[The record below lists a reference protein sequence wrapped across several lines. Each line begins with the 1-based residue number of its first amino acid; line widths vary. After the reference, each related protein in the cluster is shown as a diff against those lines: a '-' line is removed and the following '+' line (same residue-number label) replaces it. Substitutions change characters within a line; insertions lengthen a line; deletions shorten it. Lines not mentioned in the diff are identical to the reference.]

1 MSKKVLKEQ
10 HPWANIN
17 FIDILSLIDPSGT
30 NKFLPLMTKHL
41 KVELDERNKKYLD
54 DRKYIIQ
61 EITSNTGMNPSDFEK
76 YETYTLER
84 INNLMDTFGRDNVS
98 LLNEFNEHLNNKRID
113 KNDVSQYKSFDE
125 IREVVKIA
133 SFKQAQKELR
143 SSTHVVF
150 EDEHWLMIKP
160 LTFESSRKYGSSTK
174 WCTTM
179 ENNKNYFYNYS
190 SNGIL
195 IYIFNKVDNVKV
207 AAHIRLQEKGRYDNP
222 IKLYNEQD
230 VETDSY
236 VLQLPKQVMETLMEE
251 HRKSITNQNFI
262 KENYPKI
269 YESEW
274 KKRDDEKVNAMVEE
288 VPMPGVAPHEEEMME
303 QPDPPMMLTEAE
315 GPEVNVT
322 LRTDGV
328 NNNGEMIRFNHE
340 IAQLN
345 QPVLSI
351 NGPVSLDD
359 EATESL
365 REQLFQ
371 GQNDVDDIIKKLNE
385 YTKTSK
391 LKNLWRKWFGPKVVV
406 VGVPEGTMPYERW
419 TELSEKLNNHTEGNY
434 KFIVIWTYDTK
445 QMTFTTL

>member
-1 MSKKVLKEQ
+1 MSKKVLKKQ

-17 FIDILSLIDPSGT
+17 FIDILSLVDPSGT
-30 NKFLPLMTKHL
+30 NKFLPLMIKHL
-41 KVELDERNKKYLD
+41 KAEMEDRNKRYEEH
-54 DRKYIIQ
+54 RKYIME
-61 EITSNTGMNPSDFEK
+61 EITSNTGMNPSVFEK
-76 YETYTLER
+76 YGTYILER
-84 INNLMDTFGRDNVS
+84 VNKIIELFGRDNVS
-98 LLNEFNEHLNNKRID
+98 LLKEFNEHLNCNRID
-113 KNDVSQYKSFDE
+113 RNDVSQYKSFDE

-133 SFKQAQKELR
+133 SFKQAQKELK

-195 IYIFNKVDNVKV
+195 IYIFNKTTNMKT

-222 IKLYNEQD
+222 VKLYNEQD

-236 VLQLPKQVMETLMEE
+236 VLQLPKQVMETLMGEY
-251 HRKSITNQNFI
+251 RKSITNQNFI

-269 YESEW
+269 YEGEW
-274 KKRDDEKVNAMVEE
+274 KNRIEEKACEMVE
-288 VPMPGVAPHEEEMME
+288 GVAPHEEEMME
-303 QPDPPMMLTEAE
+303 QVEEPMMLTEAE
-315 GPEVNVT
+315 VPEIDLT
-322 LRTDGV
+322 LRTDEV
-328 NNNGEMIRFNHE
+328 NGNNLISFNNE
-340 IAQLN
+340 GFTQL
-345 QPVLSI
+345 QAGLSI
-351 NGPVSLDD
+351 NGPIALND

-419 TELSEKLNNHTEGNY
+419 TELGEKLNNHTEGNY
-434 KFIVIWTYDTK
+434 KFIVIWTYNTK

>member
-17 FIDILSLIDPSGT
+17 FIDILSLVDPSGT
-30 NKFLPLMTKHL
+30 NKFLPLMIKHL
-41 KVELDERNKKYLD
+41 KGELEEREKRYEE
-54 DRKYIIQ
+54 DRKYIID
-61 EITSNTGMNPSDFEK
+61 EITANTGMNPSDFEK
-76 YETYTLER
+76 YDTYTLER
-84 INNLMDTFGRDNVS
+84 INNLIELFGRDNVS
-98 LLNEFNEHLNNKRID
+98 LLNEFNEHLNCNRID

-125 IREVVKIA
+125 IRQVVKIV
-133 SFKQAQKELR
+133 SFKQAQKELK

-195 IYIFNKVDNVKV
+195 IYIFNKLNNTKT
-207 AAHIRLQEKGRYDNP
+207 AAHIRIQEKGRYDNP
-222 IKLYNEQD
+222 VKLYNEQD

-251 HRKSITNQNFI
+251 YRKSITNKNFI

-269 YESEW
+269 YEGEW
-274 KKRDDEKVNAMVEE
+274 KNREDEKVNEMVGE
-288 VPMPGVAPHEEEMME
+288 VAINLAE
-303 QPDPPMMLTEAE
+303 QVEAVEPMMITEGE
-315 GPEVNVT
+315 GPENDLVLGPDEGNT
-322 LRTDGV
+322 IT
-328 NNNGEMIRFNHE
+328 FNHDGYG
-340 IAQLN
+340 QLQ
-345 QPVLSI
+345 QPGLII
-351 NGPVSLDD
+351 NGPVTLND

-371 GQNDVDDIIKKLNE
+371 GQNDVEDIIKKLNE

-391 LKNLWRKWFGPKVVV
+391 LKNLWRKFFRPKVVV

-419 TELSEKLNNHTEGNY
+419 TELGEKLNNHTEGNY
-434 KFIVIWTYDTK
+434 KFIVIWTYNTK

>member
-17 FIDILSLIDPSGT
+17 FIDMLSLVDPSGT
-30 NKFLPLMTKHL
+30 NKFLPLMIKHL
-41 KVELDERNKKYLD
+41 KVELNERNKRYEN
-54 DRKYIIQ
+54 DRKYIID
-61 EITSNTGMNPSDFEK
+61 EITSNTGINPSDFEN
-76 YETYTLER
+76 YDTYTLER

-98 LLNEFNEHLNNKRID
+98 LLYEFNEHLNCNRIE
-113 KNDVSQYKSFDE
+113 KNDVSQYKTFDE

-133 SFKQAQKELR
+133 SFKQAQKEFK

-179 ENNKNYFYNYS
+179 ENNKDYFYNYS
-190 SNGIL
+190 SNGVL
-195 IYIFNKVDNVKV
+195 VYIFNKVTNMKT
-207 AAHIRLQEKGRYDNP
+207 AAHIRLHEKNRYDNP
-222 IKLYNEQD
+222 VKLYNEQD

-236 VLQLPKQVMETLMEE
+236 VLKLPTQVMETLMEE
-251 HRKSITNQNFI
+251 HRKSITNENFI

-274 KKRDDEKVNAMVEE
+274 KNRDKENGIEMVEE
-288 VPMPGVAPHEEEMME
+288 VAIPMPEHVTDEE
-303 QPDPPMMLTEAE
+303 PMMLTEAE
-315 GPEVNVT
+315 EPEIHLT
-322 LRTDGV
+322 LRTDEVYGGNV
-328 NNNGEMIRFNHE
+328 IRLNDEGFG
-340 IAQLN
+340 QLS
-345 QPVLSI
+345 PLIPGLSI
-351 NGPVSLDD
+351 NGPVTLND

-371 GQNDVDDIIKKLNE
+371 GQNDVEEIIKKVNE

-419 TELSEKLNNHTEGNY
+419 TELGEELNNHTEGNY
-434 KFIVIWTYDTK
+434 KFIIIWTYNTK
-445 QMTFTTL
+445 QITFTTL

>member
-17 FIDILSLIDPSGT
+17 FIDILSLVDPSGT
-30 NKFLPLMTKHL
+30 NKFLPLMIKHL
-41 KVELDERNKKYLD
+41 KVELNERNKRYEN
-54 DRKYIIQ
+54 DRKYIID
-61 EITSNTGMNPSDFEK
+61 EITSNTGINPSDFEN
-76 YETYTLER
+76 YDTYTLER

-98 LLNEFNEHLNNKRID
+98 LLYEFNEHLNCNRIE
-113 KNDVSQYKSFDE
+113 KNDVSQYKTFDE

-133 SFKQAQKELR
+133 SFKQAQKEFK

-190 SNGIL
+190 SNGVL
-195 IYIFNKVDNVKV
+195 VYIFNKVTNMKT
-207 AAHIRLQEKGRYDNP
+207 AAHIRLHEKNRYDNP
-222 IKLYNEQD
+222 VKLYNEQD

-236 VLQLPKQVMETLMEE
+236 VLKLPTQVMETLMEE
-251 HRKSITNQNFI
+251 HRKSITNENFI

-274 KKRDDEKVNAMVEE
+274 KNRDKENGIEMVEE
-288 VPMPGVAPHEEEMME
+288 VAIPMPEHVTDEE
-303 QPDPPMMLTEAE
+303 PMMLTEAE
-315 GPEVNVT
+315 EPEIHLT
-322 LRTDGV
+322 LRTDEVYGGNV
-328 NNNGEMIRFNHE
+328 IRLNDEGFG
-340 IAQLN
+340 QLS
-345 QPVLSI
+345 PLIPGLSI
-351 NGPVSLDD
+351 NGPVTLDD
-359 EATESL
+359 EATESI

-371 GQNDVDDIIKKLNE
+371 GQNDVEDIIKKLNE

-419 TELSEKLNNHTEGNY
+419 TELGEELNNHTEGNY
-434 KFIVIWTYDTK
+434 KFIIIWTYNTK

>member
-17 FIDILSLIDPSGT
+17 FIDILSLVDPSGT
-30 NKFLPLMTKHL
+30 NKFLPLMIKHL
-41 KVELDERNKKYLD
+41 KVELNERNKRHEE
-54 DRKYIIQ
+54 DRKYIID
-61 EITSNTGMNPSDFEK
+61 EITSNTGINPSNFEN
-76 YETYTLER
+76 YDTYTLER
-84 INNLMDTFGRDNVS
+84 INNLMDTFGRDNIS
-98 LLNEFNEHLNNKRID
+98 LLVELNEHLKCHRIE
-113 KNDVSQYKSFDE
+113 KNDVSQYKSFDD

-133 SFKQAQKELR
+133 SFKQAQKELK

-190 SNGIL
+190 SDGIL
-195 IYIFNKVDNVKV
+195 VYIFNKVTNMKT
-207 AAHIRLQEKGRYDNP
+207 AAHIRLQEKGRYENP
-222 IKLYNEQD
+222 VKLYNEQD

-236 VLQLPKQVMETLMEE
+236 VLKLPTQVMETLMEE
-251 HRKSITNQNFI
+251 YRKSITNENFI

-269 YESEW
+269 YEGEW
-274 KKRDDEKVNAMVEE
+274 KNRDEGKVNQMVEE
-288 VPMPGVAPHEEEMME
+288 VAMPMPELAVDEE
-303 QPDPPMMLTEAE
+303 PMMITEEE
-315 GPEVNVT
+315 GPEINLT
-322 LRTDGV
+322 LRTDEVGGG
-328 NNNGEMIRFNHE
+328 GEMLRFNYE
-340 IAQLN
+340 EFGQLH
-345 QPVLSI
+345 QPGLSI
-351 NGPVSLDD
+351 NGPITLDD

-371 GQNDVDDIIKKLNE
+371 GQNDVEDIIKKLNE

-419 TELSEKLNNHTEGNY
+419 DELGEKLNNHTEGNY
-434 KFIVIWTYDTK
+434 KFIVIWTYGTK

>member
-17 FIDILSLIDPSGT
+17 YIDILSLIDPSGS
-30 NKFLPLMTKHL
+30 NKFLPFMVKHL
-41 KVELDERNKKYLD
+41 KDEIKNQNKKYEE
-54 DRKYIIQ
+54 DRKYILE
-61 EITSNTGMNPSDFEK
+61 EITANTGLNSSDFDK
-76 YETYTLER
+76 YDTHFL
-84 INNLMDTFGRDNVS
+84 NKVNSLLDTFGRDNVS
-98 LLNEFNEHLNNKRID
+98 LLNEFNEHLNCNRID
-113 KNDVSQYKSFDE
+113 INDVSQYKSFDE

-133 SFKQAQKELR
+133 SFKQAQKELK

-190 SNGIL
+190 SNGVL
-195 IYIFNKVDNVKV
+195 IYIFNKDDNMKA

-222 IKLYNEQD
+222 VKLYNEQD

-236 VLQLPKQVMETLMEE
+236 VLKLPTQVMETLMEE
-251 HRKSITNQNFI
+251 YRKGITNEDFI
-262 KENYPKI
+262 MENYPKI
-269 YESEW
+269 YEGEW
-274 KKRDDEKVNAMVEE
+274 KNRSEEKGNTMVEE
-288 VPMPGVAPHEEEMME
+288 VPMPMPGNAIDEE
-303 QPDPPMMLTEAE
+303 PMMTEAE
-315 GPEVNVT
+315 GPEIDLT
-322 LRTDGV
+322 LTTDGV

-340 IAQLN
+340 TIQLN
-345 QPVLSI
+345 QPVRSI
-351 NGPVSLDD
+351 SGPITLDD

-371 GQNDVDDIIKKLNE
+371 GQNDVADIIKKLNE

-406 VGVPEGTMPYERW
+406 VGVPEGTLPYERFM
-419 TELSEKLNNHTEGNY
+419 ELGEKLNNHTEGNY

>member
-17 FIDILSLIDPSGT
+17 FIDILSLVDPSGT
-30 NKFLPLMTKHL
+30 NKFLPLMIKHL
-41 KVELDERNKKYLD
+41 KVELNERNKRHKE
-54 DRKYIIQ
+54 DRKYIID
-61 EITSNTGMNPSDFEK
+61 EITSNTGINPSNFEN
-76 YETYTLER
+76 YDTYTLER
-84 INNLMDTFGRDNVS
+84 INNLMDTFGRDNIS
-98 LLNEFNEHLNNKRID
+98 LLYEFNEHLKCHRIE
-113 KNDVSQYKSFDE
+113 KNDVSQYKTFDE

-133 SFKQAQKELR
+133 SFKQAQKELK

-179 ENNKNYFYNYS
+179 ENNKDYFYNYS
-190 SNGIL
+190 SNGVL
-195 IYIFNKVDNVKV
+195 VYIFNKVTNTKT
-207 AAHIRLQEKGRYDNP
+207 ATHIPLQEKGRYDNP

-236 VLQLPKQVMETLMEE
+236 VLKLPKQVMETLIEE
-251 HRKSITNQNFI
+251 HRKGITNENFI

-274 KKRDDEKVNAMVEE
+274 KNRDNEKSFQMIEE
-288 VPMPGVAPHEEEMME
+288 IAVPMPEHVVDEE
-303 QPDPPMMLTEAE
+303 PMMVTGTER
-315 GPEVNVT
+315 PEPETEVT
-322 LRTDGV
+322 LRHYQVDGGDV
-328 NNNGEMIRFNHE
+328 IRLNDEGFG
-340 IAQLN
+340 QLN
-345 QPVLSI
+345 QPGLSI
-351 NGPVSLDD
+351 NGPVTLDD
-359 EATESL
+359 DATESI

-371 GQNDVDDIIKKLNE
+371 GQNDVEDIIKKLNE

-419 TELSEKLNNHTEGNY
+419 TELGEKLNNHTEGNY
-434 KFIVIWTYDTK
+434 KFIVVWTYNSK
-445 QMTFTTL
+445 EMTFTTL

>member
-179 ENNKNYFYNYS
+179 ENNKGYFYNYS

-274 KKRDDEKVNAMVEE
+274 KKREDEKVNAMVEE
-288 VPMPGVAPHEEEMME
+288 VAMPGVAPHEEEMME
-303 QPDPPMMLTEAE
+303 QPDPPIMLTEAE
-315 GPEVNVT
+315 GPEVNLT

>member
-17 FIDILSLIDPSGT
+17 FIDILSLVDPSGT
-30 NKFLPLMTKHL
+30 NKFLPLMIKHL
-41 KVELDERNKKYLD
+41 KVEMEDRNKRYED
-54 DRKYIIQ
+54 DRKYILE

-76 YETYTLER
+76 YDTYTLER
-84 INNLMDTFGRDNVS
+84 INNLIDLFGRDNIS
-98 LLNEFNEHLNNKRID
+98 LLNEFNEHLNCHRID
-113 KNDVSQYKSFDE
+113 RNDVSQYKSFDE

-133 SFKQAQKELR
+133 SFKQAQKELK

-179 ENNKNYFYNYS
+179 ENNKQYFYNYS
-190 SNGIL
+190 TNGVL
-195 IYIFNKVDNVKV
+195 IYIFNKVTNMKA

-222 IKLYNEQD
+222 VKLYNEQD

-251 HRKSITNQNFI
+251 YRKSITNQNFI

-274 KKRDDEKVNAMVEE
+274 KNRGEEKVSEMVEE
-288 VPMPGVAPHEEEMME
+288 VGIPMPGPAMDEE
-303 QPDPPMMLTEAE
+303 PMMTEAE
-315 GPEVNVT
+315 GPEIDLT
-322 LRTDGV
+322 LRTDEVDGGNIISF
-328 NNNGEMIRFNHE
+328 NNEGFT
-340 IAQLN
+340 QL
-345 QPVLSI
+345 QAGLSI
-351 NGPVSLDD
+351 NGPIALND

-371 GQNDVDDIIKKLNE
+371 GQNDVEDIIKKLNE

-406 VGVPEGTMPYERW
+406 VGVPEGTMP
-419 TELSEKLNNHTEGNY
+419 
-434 KFIVIWTYDTK
+434 
-445 QMTFTTL
+445 

>member
-17 FIDILSLIDPSGT
+17 FVDILSLVDPSGT
-30 NKFLPLMTKHL
+30 NKFLPLMIKHL
-41 KVELDERNKKYLD
+41 KVELNERNKKYEN
-54 DRKYIIQ
+54 DRKYIID
-61 EITSNTGMNPSDFEK
+61 EITSNTGINPSDFEN
-76 YETYTLER
+76 YDTYTLER
-84 INNLMDTFGRDNVS
+84 INNLMDTFGRDNIS
-98 LLNEFNEHLNNKRID
+98 LLVEFNEHLNCNRIE
-113 KNDVSQYKSFDE
+113 KNDVSQYKTFDE
-125 IREVVKIA
+125 VRDAVKVA
-133 SFKQAQKELR
+133 SFKQAQKELK

-150 EDEHWLMIKP
+150 EDKHWLMIKP
-160 LTFESSRKYGSSTK
+160 LTFESSKKYGASTK

-179 ENNKNYFYNYS
+179 ENNREYFYNYS
-190 SNGIL
+190 VSGVL
-195 IYIFNKVDNVKV
+195 IYIFNKVTNTKT
-207 AAHIRLQEKGRYDNP
+207 ATHIPLQEKGRYDNP
-222 IKLYNEQD
+222 IKLYNEKD

-251 HRKSITNQNFI
+251 HRKGITNQDFI

-274 KKRDDEKVNAMVEE
+274 KNRDNEKSFQMIEE
-288 VPMPGVAPHEEEMME
+288 IAVPMPEHVTDE
-303 QPDPPMMLTEAE
+303 QPMMVTESE
-315 GPEVNVT
+315 GPEINLT
-322 LRTDGV
+322 LRTDEVGGGV
-328 NNNGEMIRFNHE
+328 IRLNDEGFG
-340 IAQLN
+340 QLS
-345 QPVLSI
+345 PLIPGLSI
-351 NGPVSLDD
+351 NGPVTLND

-371 GQNDVDDIIKKLNE
+371 GQNDVEEIIKKVNE

-419 TELSEKLNNHTEGNY
+419 TELGEELNNHTEGNY
-434 KFIVIWTYDTK
+434 KFIIIWTYNTK

>member
-17 FIDILSLIDPSGT
+17 FIDILSLVDPSGT
-30 NKFLPLMTKHL
+30 NKFLPLMIKHL
-41 KVELDERNKKYLD
+41 KVELNERNKRYEN
-54 DRKYIIQ
+54 DRKYIID
-61 EITSNTGMNPSDFEK
+61 EITSNTGINPSDFEN
-76 YETYTLER
+76 YDTYTLER

-98 LLNEFNEHLNNKRID
+98 LLYEFNEHLNCNRIE
-113 KNDVSQYKSFDE
+113 KNDVSQYKTFDE

-133 SFKQAQKELR
+133 SFKQAQKEFK

-179 ENNKNYFYNYS
+179 ENNKDYFYNYS
-190 SNGIL
+190 SNGVL
-195 IYIFNKVDNVKV
+195 VYIFNKVTNMKT
-207 AAHIRLQEKGRYDNP
+207 AAHIRLHEKNRYDNP
-222 IKLYNEQD
+222 VKLYNEQD

-236 VLQLPKQVMETLMEE
+236 VLKLPTQVMETLMEE
-251 HRKSITNQNFI
+251 HRKSITNENFI

-274 KKRDDEKVNAMVEE
+274 KNRDKENGIEMVEE
-288 VPMPGVAPHEEEMME
+288 VAIPMPEHVTDEE
-303 QPDPPMMLTEAE
+303 PMMLTEAE
-315 GPEVNVT
+315 EPEIHLT
-322 LRTDGV
+322 LRTDEVYGGNV
-328 NNNGEMIRFNHE
+328 IRLNDEGFG
-340 IAQLN
+340 QLS
-345 QPVLSI
+345 PLIPGLSI
-351 NGPVSLDD
+351 NGPVTLND

-371 GQNDVDDIIKKLNE
+371 GQNDVEDIIKKLNE

-419 TELSEKLNNHTEGNY
+419 TELGEELNNHTEGNY
-434 KFIVIWTYDTK
+434 KFIIIWTYNTK

>member
-17 FIDILSLIDPSGT
+17 FIDILSLVDPSGT
-30 NKFLPLMTKHL
+30 NKFLPLMIKHL
-41 KVELDERNKKYLD
+41 KVEMEDRNKRYED
-54 DRKYIIQ
+54 DRKYILE

-76 YETYTLER
+76 YDTYILER

-98 LLNEFNEHLNNKRID
+98 LLYEFNEHLNCHRID
-113 KNDVSQYKSFDE
+113 RNDVSQYKSFDD

-133 SFKQAQKELR
+133 SFKQAQKELK

-179 ENNKNYFYNYS
+179 ENNKQYFYNYS
-190 SNGIL
+190 TNGVL
-195 IYIFNKVDNVKV
+195 IYIFNKVTNMKA

-222 IKLYNEQD
+222 VKLYNEQD

-251 HRKSITNQNFI
+251 YRKSITNQNFI

-274 KKRDDEKVNAMVEE
+274 KNRGEEKVSEMVEE
-288 VPMPGVAPHEEEMME
+288 VGIPMPGPAMDEE
-303 QPDPPMMLTEAE
+303 PMMTEAE
-315 GPEVNVT
+315 GPEIDLT
-322 LRTDGV
+322 LRTDEVDGD
-328 NNNGEMIRFNHE
+328 NIITFNHDGFFG
-340 IAQLN
+340 QLS
-345 QPVLSI
+345 QPSLSI
-351 NGPVSLDD
+351 NGPVTLDD

-371 GQNDVDDIIKKLNE
+371 GQNDVEDIIKKLNE

-419 TELSEKLNNHTEGNY
+419 AELGEKLNNHTEGNY
-434 KFIVIWTYDTK
+434 KFIVIWTYNTK
-445 QMTFTTL
+445 EMTFTTL

>member
-17 FIDILSLIDPSGT
+17 FIDILSLVDPSGT
-30 NKFLPLMTKHL
+30 NKFLPLMIKHL
-41 KVELDERNKKYLD
+41 KVELNERNKRHEE
-54 DRKYIIQ
+54 DRKYIID
-61 EITSNTGMNPSDFEK
+61 EITSNTGINPSDFK
-76 YETYTLER
+76 NYDTYTLER

-98 LLNEFNEHLNNKRID
+98 LLYEFNEHLKCHRIE
-113 KNDVSQYKSFDE
+113 KNDVSQYKSFDD

-133 SFKQAQKELR
+133 SFKQAQKELKG
-143 SSTHVVF
+143 STHVVF

-179 ENNKNYFYNYS
+179 DNNKHYFYNYS
-190 SNGIL
+190 SNGVL
-195 IYIFNKVDNVKV
+195 VYIFNKVTNMKT
-207 AAHIRLQEKGRYDNP
+207 AAHIRIQEKGRYDNP
-222 IKLYNEQD
+222 VKLFNEQD

-236 VLQLPKQVMETLMEE
+236 VLKLPTQVMETLMEE
-251 HRKSITNQNFI
+251 HRKSITNENFI

-274 KKRDDEKVNAMVEE
+274 KNRDEEKVYEMVEE
-288 VPMPGVAPHEEEMME
+288 VAMPMPRLAMDEEPIMV
-303 QPDPPMMLTEAE
+303 TEAE
-315 GPEVNVT
+315 GPEINLT
-322 LRTDGV
+322 LRTDEVGG
-328 NNNGEMIRFNHE
+328 GEMLRFNYE
-340 IAQLN
+340 GFGQLHH
-345 QPVLSI
+345 PGLSI
-351 NGPVSLDD
+351 NGPITLDD

-385 YTKTSK
+385 YTKTTK

-419 TELSEKLNNHTEGNY
+419 TELGEKLNNHTEGNY
-434 KFIVIWTYDTK
+434 KFIVIWTYNTK
-445 QMTFTTL
+445 EMTFTTL